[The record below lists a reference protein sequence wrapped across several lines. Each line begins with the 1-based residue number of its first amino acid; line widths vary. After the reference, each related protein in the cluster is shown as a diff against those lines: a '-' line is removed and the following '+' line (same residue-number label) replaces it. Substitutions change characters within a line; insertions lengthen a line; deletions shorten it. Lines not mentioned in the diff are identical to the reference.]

1 MKAGAQTAADADTST
16 GEEETKRLAVCTNSR
31 KRSDMSTVRET
42 SPVLQHLEKKA
53 FKSSGSDIL

>member
-1 MKAGAQTAADADTST
+1 MDADTST

-42 SPVLQHLEKKA
+42 SPVLQQSEKKT
-53 FKSSGSDIL
+53 FKVLRK